1 VRFVLIFALLFAS
14 CASDR
19 GVQTRSFKKSSAR
32 KAGGICYGGFVNCA
46 PHKYS
51 RNW

>member
-1 VRFVLIFALLFAS
+1 MKFILIFAFLFAS
-14 CASDR
+14 CATDK
-19 GVQTRSFKKSSAR
+19 GVQTRSFKKSSYGTS
-32 KAGGICYGGFVNCA
+32 GGVCYGGFTNCA